1 MVNLSL
7 CCTGTWHASER
18 KKLVVHTFT
27 KGLKLLNYFLL
38 LQKSQVLSKMDCLLG
53 RSLKPYSSEDKRGKI
68 PFTVNGIFFP
78 DACCMM
84 MDGVW
89 ERHSMR
95 QCATATVNVKA

>member
-18 KKLVVHTFT
+18 KASGSHIYKRPEIAELFSVAAKESGSVKNGLSVRQELETIQQWRI
-27 KGLKLLNYFLL
+27 KGK
-38 LQKSQVLSKMDCLLG
+38 
-53 RSLKPYSSEDKRGKI
+53 KI
-68 PFTVNGIFFP
+68 PFTVIAIFFS

-95 QCATATVNVKA
+95 QCATAMVNVKA